1 MKINKK
7 LLISS
12 IVLFGMVFFAGCNNQ
27 KTEKED
33 SEVTEQETEMDSPMQ
48 EEYSLANNQE
58 KVFYY
63 HYNGERKSIDF
74 SSYVKDGA
82 KLVHVQHIS
91 SGSLV
96 EPATLEYIYKNK
108 DGSYDIAHNYGD
120 GGFETEDEDKVFLF
134 EEDVK
139 IVKKEKI
146 ENDYDLC
153 GEAIYYSCDGYFWN
167 VE

>member
-12 IVLFGMVFFAGCNNQ
+12 IALFGMVSFAGCNNQ
-27 KTEKED
+27 KTKKED
-33 SEVTEQETEMDSPMQ
+33 SEVMGQETEMDSPMQ

-74 SSYVKDGA
+74 GSYVKDGA
-82 KLVHVQHIS
+82 KLVHVQYIS
-91 SGSLV
+91 SGSLA
-96 EPATLEYIYKNK
+96 EPTTLEYIYKNK
-108 DGSYDIAHNYGD
+108 DGSYDIAYNYGA
-120 GGFETEDEDKVFLF
+120 GSFEAKDEGKVFLF

-139 IVKKEKI
+139 IKKEKI
-146 ENDYDLC
+146 ENDCDLSGASIC
-153 GEAIYYSCDGYFWN
+153 YSCDGYLWN
-167 VE
+167 IE